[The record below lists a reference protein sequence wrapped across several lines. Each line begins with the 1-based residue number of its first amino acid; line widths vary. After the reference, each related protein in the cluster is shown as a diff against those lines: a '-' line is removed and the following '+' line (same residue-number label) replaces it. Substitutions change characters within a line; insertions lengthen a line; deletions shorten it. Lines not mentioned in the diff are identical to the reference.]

1 MAKDLLGASHN
12 AHSALDDVCM
22 LQKMTLKCLSDN
34 ALLEHSCSNVWL
46 LDYID
51 ILRKKRE
58 ALTTLQPLIV
68 SKSVSKTMAD
78 KMAACGLSLN
88 HLQLA
93 FRRGGADGLSSILT
107 EKFEG
112 KARVTA
118 NKRIIT
124 SISFLSELNTTCT
137 HNVI

>member
-1 MAKDLLGASHN
+1 M
-12 AHSALDDVCM
+12 
-22 LQKMTLKCLSDN
+22 
-34 ALLEHSCSNVWL
+34 
-46 LDYID
+46 
-51 ILRKKRE
+51 RKKRE

-68 SKSVSKTMAD
+68 SKTVSKAMGNKIATS
-78 KMAACGLSLN
+78 GLNLT

-93 FRRGGADGLSSILT
+93 FRRGGADGLSSVLT

-124 SISFLSELNTTCT
+124 SISSFLQN
-137 HNVI
+137 